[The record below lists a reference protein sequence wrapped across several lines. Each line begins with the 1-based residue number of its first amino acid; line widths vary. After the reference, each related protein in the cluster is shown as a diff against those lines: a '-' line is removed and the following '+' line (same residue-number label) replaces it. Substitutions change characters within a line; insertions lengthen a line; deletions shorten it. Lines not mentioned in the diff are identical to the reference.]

1 MRRSTERATAGAL
14 LLVAGLAY
22 EFAASRPNSRARR
35 TAIGVALVAALLLVW
50 AHLAVGIV

>member
-1 MRRSTERATAGAL
+1 MRRSKERATAGAL
-14 LLVAGLAY
+14 LLGAGLAY